1 MEITSY
7 RDHNVYTSHAAATC
21 ADAKTASST
30 SEEREKERERE
41 SERERERERRG
52 ERESEEGEERERERE
67 RARARARGSEREMAA
82 HLGHDVVEKLK
93 DDAASRLAVDCA
105 VEEHLRVSGRCR
117 GGKGPRPP

>member
-7 RDHNVYTSHAAATC
+7 REHNVYTSHAAATC
-21 ADAKTASST
+21 ADAKTASSP
-30 SEEREKERERE
+30 SEEGDRERERGGR
-41 SERERERERRG
+41 ERERERERGGGREIEMRG
-52 ERESEEGEERERERE
+52 KRERERE
-67 RARARARGSEREMAA
+67 RARARGSEREMAA

-105 VEEHLRVSGRCR
+105 VEEHLWISGRCR